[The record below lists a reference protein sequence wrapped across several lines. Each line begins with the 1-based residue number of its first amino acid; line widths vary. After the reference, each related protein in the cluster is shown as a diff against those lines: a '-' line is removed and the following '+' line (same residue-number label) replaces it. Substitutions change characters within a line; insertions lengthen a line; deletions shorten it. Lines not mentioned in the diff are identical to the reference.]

1 MFVLMRCL
9 HKAGQDAARDEHRP
23 AHRAWVAS
31 GGNGLVSVL
40 IGSAILTESGE
51 TAGNFGILEAL
62 SLEDVRKFAEGD
74 AFNLAGIVETIEL
87 TPLPDTFQAH
97 RITDPMS
104 PRLET
109 AG

>member
-1 MFVLMRCL
+1 LACSSRMRR
-9 HKAGQDAARDEHRP
+9 KFSWPARF
-23 AHRAWVAS
+23 
-31 GGNGLVSVL
+31 
-40 IGSAILTESGE
+40 SAILTESGE
-51 TAGNFGILEAL
+51 AAGNFGILEAR
-62 SLEDVRKFAEGD
+62 SLEDARKFAEGD

-97 RITDPMS
+97 RIADPMS